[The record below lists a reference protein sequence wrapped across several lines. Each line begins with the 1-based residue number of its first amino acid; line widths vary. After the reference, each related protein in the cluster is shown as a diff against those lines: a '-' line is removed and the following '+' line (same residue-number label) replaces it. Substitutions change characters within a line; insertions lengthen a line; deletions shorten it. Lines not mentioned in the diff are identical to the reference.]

1 MRYFT
6 EEELSRVTHPTEGV
20 EGLKA
25 STYYSPLLLTMLDDL
40 RHRAGIPVLLTSGY
54 RCSEYNK
61 KIGGSPT
68 SSHLKGLAMD
78 ISCSDTSHR
87 FLYIRAA
94 IAAGFTRIGIGK
106 TYLHLDIDQSKP
118 AGLMWLY

>member
-6 EEELSRVTHPTEGV
+6 EKELSRVTHPAEGV
-20 EGLKA
+20 EDVKA
-25 STYYSPLLLTMLDDL
+25 SSYYSPLLLTMLDDL
-40 RHRAGIPVLLTSGY
+40 RRIAGVPVLLTSGY
-54 RCSEYNK
+54 RCPEYNK

-78 ISCSDTSHR
+78 ISCPDASFR
-87 FLYIRAA
+87 FLYLRAA
-94 IAAGFTRIGIGK
+94 LVAGFTRIGIGK

-118 AGLMWLY
+118 AGLIWLY